1 MFRNLLHKESDEA
14 QRQLIMQSGETEG
27 ETYRVLSIYL
37 FDNAVLIF
45 QRLMKKKKKELMKS
59 KRRIKE
65 EMMVLL
71 R

>member
-1 MFRNLLHKESDEA
+1 
-14 QRQLIMQSGETEG
+14 MQSGETEG
-27 ETYRVLSIYL
+27 GTYRVLSIYL

-45 QRLMKKKKKELMKS
+45 QRLMKRKKKELMKS